1 MRGSASGG
9 GKGSEA
15 CLAMRL
21 SKHQYA
27 KTPELNMTPMIDVVF
42 QLLIFFMTCSQVANV
57 NLERLDLPTQKGSED
72 QGPTTLTV
80 NITRDGVLRVSGRTL
95 TTAGLVEMV
104 SRELDRLAGD
114 ASRIHVV
121 VRADERGQS
130 RAVNDVVA
138 ALSGLGIYRLRLAV
152 EVPR

>member
-1 MRGSASGG
+1 
-9 GKGSEA
+9 
-15 CLAMRL
+15 MRL

-72 QGPTTLTV
+72 QGRTTLTV

-104 SRELDRLAGD
+104 SRELDRLAVD